1 MGKKGTTDLL
11 LTAIFG
17 AVKFVACAAFVLFT
31 ADRFGRR
38 QILTAGA
45 LFMAVCQTATA
56 IVLRYHPPPKD
67 AHVTSSGIATI
78 ALIYIFVIAYN
89 FSWGP
94 LPWPY
99 VAEIF
104 PARIREA
111 GIGTGV
117 AFQW

>member
-1 MGKKGTTDLL
+1 M
-11 LTAIFG
+11 
-17 AVKFVACAAFVLFT
+17 KFVACLLFVLFM
-31 ADRFGRR
+31 ADKFNRR
-38 QILTAGA
+38 QILTWGA
-45 LFMAVCQTATA
+45 ISMAICQVATA
-56 IVLRYHPPPKD
+56 IVLKYHPPPED
-67 AHVTSSGIATI
+67 AHVTSSGIATV

-104 PARIREA
+104 PARVREP